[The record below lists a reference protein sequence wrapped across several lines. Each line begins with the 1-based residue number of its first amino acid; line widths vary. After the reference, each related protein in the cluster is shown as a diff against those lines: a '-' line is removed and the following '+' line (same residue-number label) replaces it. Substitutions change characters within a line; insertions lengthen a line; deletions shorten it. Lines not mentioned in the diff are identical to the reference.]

1 MILQDF
7 YDGKAFD
14 CYKFFGA
21 HIVDGGVIFRTYAP
35 AAKGAAVFGE
45 FSDWKTVSMT
55 QDGKSGV
62 YSVLI
67 PTAKAGQMYKYRIY
81 REDGGYTDHCD
92 PYGFG
97 MELRPNWASIIV
109 DMDKFRF
116 SDDEWLSKR
125 DKNYNKPMSIYEVH
139 LGSWMTDPTDENGWY
154 KYEEIAPKL
163 IKYVKS
169 HGFTHIEF
177 MPLSEHPAD
186 ISWGYQNTG
195 FFSPTSRYGTADG
208 LKRLVNSC
216 HVAGIGV
223 IMDFVPVHFAIDSY
237 GLADYDGTQLYEYP
251 RSDVTVS
258 EWGTCN
264 FIYARRE
271 VCSFLQ
277 SAANYWLS
285 EFHFDG
291 LRMDAISR
299 AIPTEV

>member
-14 CYKFFGA
+14 CYKFFGV

-45 FSDWKTVSMT
+45 FSDWETVSMT

-139 LGSWMTDPTDENGWY
+139 LGSWMTDPDDENGWY
-154 KYEEIAPKL
+154 KYEEIAPK
-163 IKYVKS
+163 I
-169 HGFTHIEF
+169 GR
-177 MPLSEHPAD
+177 A
-186 ISWGYQNTG
+186 
-195 FFSPTSRYGTADG
+195 
-208 LKRLVNSC
+208 
-216 HVAGIGV
+216 HV
-223 IMDFVPVHFAIDSY
+223 
-237 GLADYDGTQLYEYP
+237 
-251 RSDVTVS
+251 
-258 EWGTCN
+258 
-264 FIYARRE
+264 
-271 VCSFLQ
+271 
-277 SAANYWLS
+277 
-285 EFHFDG
+285 
-291 LRMDAISR
+291 
-299 AIPTEV
+299 